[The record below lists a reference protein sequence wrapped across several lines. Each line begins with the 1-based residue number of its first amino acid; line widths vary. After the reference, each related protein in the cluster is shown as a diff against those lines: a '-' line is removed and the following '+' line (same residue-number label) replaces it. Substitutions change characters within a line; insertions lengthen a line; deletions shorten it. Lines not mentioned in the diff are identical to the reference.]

1 MYDKDESGEI
11 DQEEMVQV
19 FGALNFGGSRG
30 AEAAAARGRR
40 LFGELDINDDGS
52 LTCEEFV
59 KGCMQDPEL
68 VRIVISGG
76 LDPMAMDD

>member
-19 FGALNFGGSRG
+19 MGALNFGGSRG

-40 LFGELDINDDGS
+40 LFAELDINDDGS

-68 VRIVISGG
+68 VRIFMSGG
-76 LDPMAMDD
+76 LDPMDD